1 MDRLIYTALSGA
13 KQTLD
18 QQAAVANNLANVSTP
33 AFRAQVNMFRAVP
46 VVGPE
51 TPTRAFTLAS
61 TPGVDFKA
69 GPLTYT
75 ERPLDIAMKGNG
87 WLAVQA
93 RDGTEAYTRAGS
105 LQVREDGQIVTST
118 GLQVLG
124 DGGGP
129 LAVPPGSTITIG
141 SDGTITARGPGEAA
155 NGLAQVGRLR
165 LVNPPP
171 EALARGDDGLF
182 RARPGAD
189 AIEADPAVRVISGAL
204 EGSNV
209 NPVEAMV
216 DMIVNA
222 RRFEMQIK
230 MIQGADANEQR
241 ANQLLSHN

>member
-46 VVGPE
+46 VVGQE

-75 ERPLDIAMKGNG
+75 ERPLDIAIKGNG
-87 WLAVQA
+87 WLVVQA
-93 RDGTEAYTRAGS
+93 RDGGEAYTRAGS
-105 LQVREDGQIVTST
+105 LQVGQDGQLLTST
-118 GLQVLG
+118 GLPVMG
-124 DGGGP
+124 DGGP
-129 LAVPPGSTITIG
+129 LTVPPGSTVTIG
-141 SDGTITARGPGEAA
+141 TDGTITARGPGEAA

-182 RARPGAD
+182 RLRAGAN
-189 AIEADPAVRVISGAL
+189 AAEADPTVRVIAGAL

-216 DMIVNA
+216 DMIANA

-241 ANQLLSHN
+241 ANQLLSTN